1 MLRGDLTMDY
11 HPLLGEGQKPG
22 YASAVHVWT
31 TGRLQ
36 TFSKN
41 IMTIGIMT
49 QHSQTHQL

>member
-22 YASAVHVWT
+22 YASAVWT
-31 TGRLQ
+31 TDLLQ